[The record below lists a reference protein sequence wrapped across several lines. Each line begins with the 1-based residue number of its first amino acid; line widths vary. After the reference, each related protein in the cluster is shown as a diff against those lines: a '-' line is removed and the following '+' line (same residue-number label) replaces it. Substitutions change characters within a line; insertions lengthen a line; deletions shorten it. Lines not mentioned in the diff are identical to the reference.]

1 MTDYLSV
8 DNLLIERDDR
18 LLFKGLTFSVSA
30 GKVLQLVGRNG
41 SGKTS
46 LIRTLLGLMPDFEGD
61 LCWKGKPLHQERD
74 DFFSHLLYI
83 GHKASIKS
91 ALTATENLEWLTA
104 AYRKVTHFE
113 IEQALEKVGLRGY
126 EDVEC
131 HSMSAGQNRRVALAQ
146 LYLLDLPVW
155 ILDEPFT
162 AIDLAGVEQL
172 EARIAEHAEQG
183 GPILLTT
190 HHVMNI
196 DAVTKVNLDEFA
208 PRGRN
213 AS

>member
-104 AYRKVTHFE
+104 AYRKVTYFE

-183 GPILLTT
+183 GAILLTT

>member
-1 MTDYLSV
+1 MAT
-8 DNLLIERDDR
+8 
-18 LLFKGLTFSVSA
+18 
-30 GKVLQLVGRNG
+30 
-41 SGKTS
+41 
-46 LIRTLLGLMPDFEGD
+46 
-61 LCWKGKPLHQERD
+61 
-74 DFFSHLLYI
+74 
-83 GHKASIKS
+83 KASIKS

-104 AYRKVTHFE
+104 AYRKVTHSE

-183 GPILLTT
+183 GAILLTT

>member
-8 DNLLIERDDR
+8 DQLLIERDDR
-18 LLFKGLTFSVSA
+18 LLFKNLNFSVSA
-30 GKVLQLVGRNG
+30 GKVVQLVGRNG

-46 LIRTLLGLMPDFEGD
+46 LIRTLLGLMPDFEGQ
-61 LCWKGKPLHQERD
+61 LTWKGKPLHQERD
-74 DFFSHLLYI
+74 DFFSNLLYI

-104 AYRKVTHFE
+104 PYRKVTQEE
-113 IEQALEKVGLRGY
+113 IDEALAKVGLKGY

-162 AIDLAGVEQL
+162 AIDLAGVDQL
-172 EARIAEHAEQG
+172 EARIAEHAAQG
-183 GPILLTT
+183 GAVLVTT

-196 DAVTKVNLDEFA
+196 DSLMKVNLDEFA
-208 PRGRN
+208 PRGRH
-213 AS
+213 AG